1 MERRPASRG
10 AFLAGGITACLA
22 VLYLV
27 QIVSQGAG
35 FSTRAALVAGWLGAS
50 AVLLLV
56 SAFTGSPP
64 RRALLAGFGASMLA
78 PLAVAA
84 MFSIGLLILVPAL
97 VGGGSASIAAYEGG
111 IGPWGRAGAAAVMVG
126 AAVGLLLLGFQ
137 LTA

>member
-1 MERRPASRG
+1 MERRLASRG
-10 AFLAGGITACLA
+10 AFLAGGLTAGLV

-27 QIVSQGAG
+27 QIMSQGAG

-56 SAFTGSPP
+56 GAFTRSPR
-64 RRALLAGFGASMLA
+64 RRALLAGVGASILA

-111 IGPWGRAGAAAVMVG
+111 IGPWGRAAAAVVLVG
-126 AAVGLLLLGFQ
+126 AAVGLLLLGFT